1 MGRTFVLGVDV
12 PGYASIVS
20 MILFFSGMQ
29 MIGLGVMGEYLGRVF
44 LEVKQRPLYIIRDA
58 IGFGVPS
65 SMDQRGHLNREH
77 GSE

>member
-1 MGRTFVLGVDV
+1 
-12 PGYASIVS
+12 
-20 MILFFSGMQ
+20 MQ